1 MRLLVATGGSAH
13 SALALQ
19 MSVQLAY
26 LTQKTPT
33 VLTVI
38 REPADRQRADEV
50 LRKARAQF
58 EAEGLEVQTVIRT
71 GPTDL
76 TILHE
81 VTEGGYDLL
90 VLGDRQ
96 FHRLATRLRGSV
108 GERLARQAPC
118 AVLLVKGTVRA
129 IRRVL
134 LCDSGAVEPPLR
146 ERFLAEGLGK
156 LIEQDVEVT
165 VLHVMSQISAGPSI
179 DDTQLSADAEEL
191 IRSHSPEG
199 EWLEEDVRLLE
210 RIGGRTRPKVRHG
223 FVEDEILAEAREG
236 DYDLVVIGAH
246 REHGWQRFLL
256 DDIAHEIIT
265 RIDRHLLV
273 IP

>member
-13 SALALQ
+13 STLALQ

-26 LTQKTPT
+26 LTQKAPT

-38 REPADRQRADEV
+38 RAQEERQRAEEV
-50 LRKARAQF
+50 LHKARAQF
-58 EAEGLEVQTVIRT
+58 EAEGLEVRT
-71 GPTDL
+71 ITRVGPTDL

-96 FHRLATRLRGSV
+96 LHRLSTRLRGSV
-108 GERLARQAPC
+108 SERLARQAPC
-118 AVLLVKGTVRA
+118 AVLIVKGTVRA

-146 ERFLAEGLGK
+146 QRFLAEGLGK
-156 LIEQDVEVT
+156 LIEHDVDVT

-179 DDTQLSADAEEL
+179 DDTQLTADAEEL
-191 IRSHSPEG
+191 IRSRSPEG
-199 EWLEEDVRLLE
+199 EWLEEDIRLLE

-223 FVEDEILAEAREG
+223 FVLDEILAESREG
-236 DYDLVVIGAH
+236 NYDLVVIGAH